1 MTKKLEIRWL
11 CACFVV
17 RESAAEAVS
26 TSCCSSSHEKEA
38 VDIISSKPGGM
49 GAFQSKRGT
58 FLWRFLKRITKRKSW
73 PVNNLLKD
81 PEDDG
86 PAPRADST
94 SKSHLMMEVTGSAKT
109 TLFHSINL
117 KPEVLSLN
125 PGISSSYEKQRH
137 MMMMSIPPA
146 FKRRH
151 LNPRIR
157 SSSVFAWT
165 GGPRRMEDFV
175 VMDGTLLGN

>member
-11 CACFVV
+11 YSCFVV
-17 RESAAEAVS
+17 RESAAEAVIS
-26 TSCCSSSHEKEA
+26 TSCSSSHEKEA

-49 GAFQSKRGT
+49 GAFQSKRGI

-73 PVNNLLKD
+73 PVNLLKD
-81 PEDDG
+81 PEDG
-86 PAPRADST
+86 PAAPRADT
-94 SKSHLMMEVTGSAKT
+94 SKSDHLMEVTGSAKT